1 MKSSYLTNLIL
12 VCVIATL
19 FWFSRQTTPPDIT
32 NNSFE
37 YIDIHTINSIQLK
50 RENRDNIKLHKQDA
64 NWKIVQPINA
74 AANTTRINLL
84 LSLLGSSSHSQ
95 LDHVSDEILKQLGL
109 NPIKL
114 SLQLNE
120 HLFIF
125 GDREP
130 LNKHRYVLH
139 QNTVYLLDDTI
150 TPLLSANANSF
161 INNRLISNQ
170 YKISSMQLPLFDG
183 KKLSATNT
191 IYLELNNSHWQ
202 SLPAIGS
209 TDKLTR
215 LIDFW
220 QQSEAMQVSPV
231 TEDDMASLAN
241 IQVIINFEESRT
253 PATFLIQLTAR
264 NLFIIDL
271 NKKLKYQFPAAMA
284 QQLFIDKESN

>member
-19 FWFSRQTTPPDIT
+19 FWFSRQTTTPDIT
-32 NNSFE
+32 NHSFE
-37 YIDIHTINSIQLK
+37 YIDVHTINNIQLK
-50 RENRDNIKLHKQDA
+50 RENRDDIKLHRQDA

-84 LSLLGSSSHSQ
+84 LSLLGTSSHSQ
-95 LDHVSDEILKQLGL
+95 LDHASDETLKQLGL

-130 LNKHRYVLH
+130 LNKYRYVLH

-150 TPLLSANANSF
+150 TPLLNASASSF
-161 INNRLISNQ
+161 INNRLIAKQ
-170 YKISSMQLPLFDG
+170 YNINSMQLPLFDG
-183 KKLSATNT
+183 KQLSATNT

-202 SLPAIGS
+202 SLPVIDS
-209 TDKLTR
+209 TDKLTM

-241 IQVIINFEESRT
+241 IQVIINFEESST